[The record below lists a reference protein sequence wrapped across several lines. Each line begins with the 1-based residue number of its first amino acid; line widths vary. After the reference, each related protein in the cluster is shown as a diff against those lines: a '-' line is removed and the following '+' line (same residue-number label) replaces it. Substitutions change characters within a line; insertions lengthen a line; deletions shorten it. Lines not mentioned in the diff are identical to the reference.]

1 MLSVCSLVRKSA
13 LCGRG
18 RVPSSSSTT
27 TTSRSAVIAAF
38 RTFSTNP
45 VDVVDTAPTTVEEPK
60 KKQDILLR
68 TSLRPADI
76 VEELNRHI
84 VGQNDAKRA
93 VAIAMRN
100 RWRRRQ
106 LPKEMMK
113 EVTPRNVLMIGPTGC
128 GKVTEKKTLT
138 NSFMIH
144 FTIPTTIHY
153 THCFVLFCFCYSTH
167 STIGCFSLSLSILKL
182 VD

>member
-1 MLSVCSLVRKSA
+1 MLSVGLLVRKTA
-13 LCGRG
+13 LCSRG
-18 RVPSSSSTT
+18 RASTIT
-27 TTSRSAVIAAF
+27 TATATATRRSAANTVF

-45 VDVVDTAPTTVEEPK
+45 VDVVVAEEEPK
-60 KKQDILLR
+60 KKEQDNKDALLR
-68 TSLRPADI
+68 STSLRPADI

-128 GKVTEKKTLT
+128 GKVRKHIIYTSSIE
-138 NSFMIH
+138 NSQVYMAFIVS
-144 FTIPTTIHY
+144 F
-153 THCFVLFCFCYSTH
+153 LFILHTQSLNV
-167 STIGCFSLSLSILKL
+167 SLSLYFTC
-182 VD
+182 